1 MDMLS
6 TLVVQLDEL
15 EKTDR
20 AAEPGLG
27 NAMCAGRAP
36 LMWMMLLLLHVNQKH
51 DDEEWWF

>member
-51 DDEEWWF
+51 DDEE